1 MIWKAAAAG
10 ILCSGF
16 ALAGTDAPASA
27 SFSLSPSATHTTGV
41 NSFTATGS
49 GTTWSGSNPF
59 SISSGPAT
67 GLTNYVRTDDTHAS
81 FDLTVTALSGAIV
94 IADSN
99 SSSTQ
104 NITAAVVVPDAPT
117 IGVVT
122 ASTDGSDSAAV
133 NGTAPADDGG
143 ATISSYTATS
153 TPGSISAT
161 NATLPVTVTGL
172 TRNTAYTFNLVAT
185 NSVGDSP
192 ASAES
197 SSVTPTSPPGDWYD
211 LAWLYR
217 KEIVIDPGTVSADLT
232 GFPMMVVR
240 TDDLDM
246 VTAQRNGQ
254 DIVFTDD
261 DGTKLAHELLDCFIG
276 VERDAGWVWFA
287 RPAALRYVGTND
299 HTYLTYQKN
308 DGAIT
313 IIQWDHNDGEAAST
327 PFDLHAPGDTPNL
340 FVQEDHGP
348 AGLLVRASD
357 QRLMAFYA
365 GHSGPGMYMR
375 VSTNP
380 EDATAWATE
389 VNLDSQLGLSGYS
402 YANPVQFADGTI
414 WLIYRCFTGT
424 TPTRWYYSQSTDNG
438 TTWSAGTEFFTTN
451 AYGYVQFVQSG
462 DTLFFHCNPDHP
474 RLGTSNSL
482 YAFKYI
488 KGTGWRTMG
497 GSTLTLPF
505 AEANLS
511 GARIYNGADPDGRCW
526 LWDIA
531 LGADGH
537 PRVLYARIGDTAHH
551 LMHYARWTGSA
562 WVDTFLVDSG
572 GHIGSY
578 NPDDANYQDD
588 WYSGGAGFDYSDPD
602 VVFLSREISGVHEI
616 YQYDTADD
624 GATWSPTAITTGSK
638 HRNFRPVV
646 PRDRHENAKLFWR
659 QGPQPDYTRHLTG
672 IGSLPQSLSRVV
684 DVAARVKVDITASGG
699 ATLYMYWGN
708 AAASAQEDRTAVWAA
723 ADKLVHHGRE
733 AYDVVTTKAQ
743 DSTSNANHGTKR
755 AANRPYEAAG
765 KASRASYF
773 GGADYIDFGSG
784 INMAGQSAITVL
796 AGVKYA
802 GSPALDEHTV
812 LSNWSGGGSNGS
824 GFLIRIDPG
833 TTPAHKLEAF
843 AMVGTDTQI
852 GGTSSLVITPDT
864 WAMTALTYDTSG
876 GLIAW
881 KNKTKETL
889 AAAAGSMDAGA
900 SANLFAG
907 RYSALFPLTEWFT
920 GSMEAVLISFE
931 KKSDAFVEA
940 WYDTW
945 NAPNT
950 FATFGTLEN
959 PASGDVTAPTLAGSI
974 AVSSLTATSY
984 TLTCPVAADAVGVTG
999 YQYRLNAGSWVSIA
1013 ASGRVVSISGRT
1025 PASTDAVE
1033 MRAHDAALNYS
1044 NTLSVSVVLDA
1055 LSITATLGVL
1065 PIWYMLRGVT

>member
-10 ILCSGF
+10 ILCSGYALGGTAAPAVASF
-16 ALAGTDAPASA
+16 ALTPT
-27 SFSLSPSATHTTGV
+27 ATHTTGV
-41 NSFTATGS
+41 NSFTAVGS
-49 GTTWSGSNPF
+49 GTTWTGSNPF

-99 SSSTQ
+99 SSTTQ
-104 NITAAVVVPDAPT
+104 SITAAAVVPAAPT
-117 IGVVT
+117 IGSVT
-122 ASTDGSDSAAV
+122 ASTDGADSAV
-133 NGTAPADDGG
+133 VDGTAPSDDGG
-143 ATISSYTATS
+143 ASITGYTAIS
-153 TPGSISAT
+153 TPGAISAT
-161 NATLPVTVTGL
+161 SATLPVTVTGL
-172 TRNTAYTFNLVAT
+172 TRNTVYTFRLVAA
-185 NSVGDSP
+185 NSVGDSA
-192 ASAES
+192 ASSES
-197 SSVTPTSPPGDWYD
+197 ASVTPTAPPGYWYS
-211 LAWLYR
+211 ASWLYR
-217 KEIVIDPGTVSADLT
+217 KEIVVAPAAVTADLT

-240 TDDLDM
+240 TDDMDL

-254 DIVFTDD
+254 DIVFTDYS
-261 DGTKLAHELLDCFIG
+261 GTKLAHELLDCFIG
-276 VERDAGWVWFA
+276 VERESGWVWFA
-287 RPAALRYVGTND
+287 RPAALRYVGDND
-299 HTYLTYQKN
+299 QTYLTYQKN

-313 IIQWDHNDGEAAST
+313 IIQWDHDAAEAAST
-327 PFDLHAPGDTPNL
+327 PFDLHAPGDTTNL

-357 QRLMAFYA
+357 KRLMAFYA
-365 GHSGPGMYMR
+365 GHSGPSMYMR

-380 EDATAWATE
+380 EDATAWEAE

-414 WLIYRCFTGT
+414 WLIYRCFPGS
-424 TPTRWYYSQSTDNG
+424 TPTRWYYSQSTDDG
-438 TTWSAGTEFFTTN
+438 ATWSAGTEFFTTN

-462 DTLFFHCNPDHP
+462 DTLFFHCNPNHP
-474 RLGTSNSL
+474 RFGTSNSL

-488 KGTGWRTMG
+488 KGTGWRTMA
-497 GSTLTLPF
+497 GSSLSLPF
-505 AEANLS
+505 AEAALS
-511 GARIYNGADPDGRCW
+511 GTRIYNGASSDGRSW

-537 PRVLYARIGDTAHH
+537 PRVLYARVGDTAHH
-551 LMHYARWTGSA
+551 KMHYARWNGSA

-578 NPDDANYQDD
+578 DPDDTNYQDD

-602 VVFLSREISGVHEI
+602 VVFVAREVDGVHEI
-616 YQYDTADD
+616 YQYETADN
-624 GATWSPTAITTGSK
+624 GATWSATAITTGSK

-699 ATLYMYWGN
+699 ATIYMYWGN
-708 AAASAQEDRTAVWAA
+708 AAAPAQENRTGVWAA
-723 ADKLVHHGRE
+723 ADKLVFHGRE
-733 AYDVVTTKAQ
+733 AYDAVTTKAQ

-755 AANRPYEAAG
+755 GANRPYEAAG

-773 GGADYIDFGSG
+773 GGADYINFGTG
-784 INMAGQSAITVL
+784 VNMAGRSAITVL

-802 GSPALDEHTV
+802 GSPSLDEHTL
-812 LSNWSGGGSNGS
+812 LSNWSGGSGSNGA
-824 GFLIRIDPG
+824 GIIFRIDPT

-843 AMVGTDTQI
+843 ALVGTNTQI
-852 GGTSSLVITPDT
+852 GGSASLTMSPNT
-864 WAMTALTYDTSG
+864 WAMAGMTYDTTG
-876 GLIAW
+876 GLVVW
-881 KNKTKETL
+881 KNKTSETL

-900 SANLFAG
+900 SDSLFMG
-907 RYSALFPLTEWFT
+907 RYSNLFPGTEWLT

-931 KKSDAFVEA
+931 KKSDAFIGA

-950 FATFGTLEN
+950 FATFGSMETHS
-959 PASGDVTAPTLAGSI
+959 SGT
-974 AVSSLTATSY
+974 TS
-984 TLTCPVAADAVGVTG
+984 ADT
-999 YQYRLNAGSWVSIA
+999 
-1013 ASGRVVSISGRT
+1013 
-1025 PASTDAVE
+1025 
-1033 MRAHDAALNYS
+1033 M
-1044 NTLSVSVVLDA
+1044 LSVRYAQSGIHFYG
-1055 LSITATLGVL
+1055 S
-1065 PIWYMLRGVT
+1065 RR